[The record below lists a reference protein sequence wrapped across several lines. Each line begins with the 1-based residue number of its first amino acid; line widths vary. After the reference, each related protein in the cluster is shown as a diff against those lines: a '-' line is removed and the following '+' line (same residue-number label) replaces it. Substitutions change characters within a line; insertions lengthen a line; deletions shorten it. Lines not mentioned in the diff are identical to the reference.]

1 MLKIN
6 MKFGDN
12 ELAMMKD
19 MAVAGAE
26 MLEAAGAMGVG
37 RTSQPNP
44 VPGWGIHE
52 VGIARMG
59 DDPKTSVLTP
69 FCQTHDVKNLFVMDG
84 SASSRSRCQNPT
96 LTIMALTVR
105 STDHLARGNEERQ
118 RLTFCRTGSDTLPP
132 VHPGYPGR
140 SVYPGYP
147 GWRWLVSKHDDAYE
161 ISRRDFATRL
171 GGVAAAAMVAG
182 RDLAAAPLADTKTVT
197 PARVIG
203 ANDRVVLAS
212 IGVRG
217 QGNSLKRGF
226 AQAEER
232 RDQDALRHRR
242 QPRRR
247 AHQRPTLDDVA
258 DVQADFVQ
266 DLRRVLDD
274 KDIDGVIIATPN
286 HWHALATIWA
296 LQAGKHVYV
305 EKPASHTVWEGRQD
319 GRGRAKR
326 YNKIV
331 QVGTM
336 NRSRPAVQ
344 QAIEFIKDGGIGKVY
359 MARGL
364 CFKPRPGI
372 GKYPD
377 GPMAAGEQY
386 KLNVEVEDD
395 RAGVRRGLPVE
406 GRLRPLARPGAEA
419 AVQPQPLPLQLAL
432 ALGLRQRRHRQPG
445 PAPVRHRALGPRQE
459 RAPGA
464 HRLERRLLR
473 PALVAGDARHPHVVV
488 RVRRRDGPRVRA
500 RAARTPTTKARRRSA
515 ICSTEP
521 RVGLDRRRRR
531 EVAGL
536 SRRQGRQGRGRGLL
550 PRRAGGGSDP
560 NVLTSIEFPH
570 YQNFVDA
577 LRANDP
583 KILTCD
589 ILEGHLSSTLPHL
602 ANIAYLT
609 GAPSSST
616 ASRNGSGTTRT
627 PTSC

>member
-1 MLKIN
+1 M
-6 MKFGDN
+6 
-12 ELAMMKD
+12 
-19 MAVAGAE
+19 
-26 MLEAAGAMGVG
+26 
-37 RTSQPNP
+37 
-44 VPGWGIHE
+44 
-52 VGIARMG
+52 
-59 DDPKTSVLTP
+59 
-69 FCQTHDVKNLFVMDG
+69 
-84 SASSRSRCQNPT
+84 
-96 LTIMALTVR
+96 
-105 STDHLARGNEERQ
+105 
-118 RLTFCRTGSDTLPP
+118 
-132 VHPGYPGR
+132 
-140 SVYPGYP
+140 
-147 GWRWLVSKHDDAYE
+147 SKHDDAYE

-226 AQAEER
+226 ARLKNVEIKTLCDIDANLADER
-232 RDQDALRHRR
+232 INDPKLSDV
-242 QPRRR
+242 
-247 AHQRPTLDDVA
+247 PTFKPT
-258 DVQADFVQ
+258 FVQ

-305 EKPASHTVWEGRQD
+305 EKPASHTVWEGRKMVE
-319 GRGRAKR
+319 AATK
-326 YNKIV
+326 YNRVV

-344 QAIEFIKDGGIGKVY
+344 KAIEFIKGGGIGKVY

-364 CFKPRPGI
+364 CFKRRPGI

-386 KLNVEVEDD
+386 KLNVESKTI
-395 RAGVRRGLPVE
+395 RAGRTTRPICRRWTTTSGSARHRS
-406 GRLRPLARPGAEA
+406 GRSTGTASTTTGTGTGTTATATPATRGRTSSTSRAGASARTSIPCASSRVAATSARP
-419 AVQPQPLPLQLAL
+419 
-432 ALGLRQRRHRQPG
+432 
-445 PAPVRHRALGPRQE
+445 
-459 RAPGA
+459 
-464 HRLERRLLR
+464 
-473 PALVAGDARHPHVVV
+473 
-488 RVRRRDGPRVRA
+488 RRRRRPTPTRRRSSTQTGRCSSSP
-500 RAARTPTTKARRRSA
+500 RAARTRTTKARRRSA
-515 ICSTEP
+515 TCSTEP
-521 RVGLDRRRRR
+521 KGWVWIDGDGAKWQAYHGAKDDKGEGGDRRRP
-531 EVAGL
+531 
-536 SRRQGRQGRGRGLL
+536 S
-550 PRRAGGGSDP
+550 GGGSDP

-602 ANIAYLT
+602 CEYRVPQQALPRVRRQV
-609 GAPSSST
+609 GD
-616 ASRNGSGTTRT
+616 GSGTTRT